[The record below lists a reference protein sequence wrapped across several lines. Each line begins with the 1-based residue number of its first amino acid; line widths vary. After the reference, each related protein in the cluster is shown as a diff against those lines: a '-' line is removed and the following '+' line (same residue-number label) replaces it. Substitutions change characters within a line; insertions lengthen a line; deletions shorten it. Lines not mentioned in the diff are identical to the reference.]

1 MVFCAIRASTLG
13 SFTSNYFILD
23 VLFKYLLMQ
32 LCASH
37 YIHVDIEL
45 QRGCRDGGHSNEESW
60 LDKSDFSSH
69 LEINDVTV

>member
-1 MVFCAIRASTLG
+1 
-13 SFTSNYFILD
+13 
-23 VLFKYLLMQ
+23 MQ

-45 QRGCRDGGHSNEESW
+45 QHGCRDGGHSNEESW

-69 LEINDVTV
+69 LKMNEVTVWGTN